1 MKLALPL
8 LSSAALLFG
17 CAAAPNSASPVTAT
31 PAAAPAPAPT
41 KAPAPASTQAPVPK
55 TRPADEVQV
64 GRYTTLAPVLSEA
77 DTEPLAVVAKVYFPR
92 STVSTVGDAVR
103 HLLLR
108 TGYRLAGEDR
118 LDARARDLL
127 DLRLPDNQRVLGPYR
142 VDAMLGALV
151 GRSFSLVADPASRVI
166 TYVAAGNAATPL
178 AMRGAPSLA
187 RPSSTASAAP
197 AVPASL
203 QQRGPR

>member
-1 MKLALPL
+1 M
-8 LSSAALLFG
+8 
-17 CAAAPNSASPVTAT
+17 TAT
-31 PAAAPAPAPT
+31 PAAASSPALT
-41 KAPAPASTQAPVPK
+41 KAPASASASAQLPIEK

-77 DTEPLAVVAKVYFPR
+77 DTEPLAVVAKVHFPR

-118 LDARARDLL
+118 LDERARDLL

-142 VDAMLGALV
+142 VDTMLGALV

-166 TYVAAGNAATPL
+166 TYVAAGNPATPI
-178 AMRGAPSLA
+178 AMRAAPSLA
-187 RPSSTASAAP
+187 RPSNTASAAP

-203 QQRGPR
+203 QQRGTR